1 MFLAGVLCMCAAA
14 ASALFGSWS
23 LCHTPTADPTALA
36 LRAMAP
42 TQLAAAVMLAAGGV
56 VAVAAPGHTAL
67 MVVIVC
73 IAGAVGTLAAG
84 SWQSAQYAL
93 RRETASPTANCVGSC
108 AVCTQACLWPTRL
121 GRIAWLDRGDATRC
135 SGKLG
140 GGVA

>member
-23 LCHTPTADPTALA
+23 LFHTPTADPTALA

-108 AVCTQACLWPTRL
+108 AVCTRPVIEQP
-121 GRIAWLDRGDATRC
+121 
-135 SGKLG
+135 
-140 GGVA
+140 VAH

>member
-23 LCHTPTADPTALA
+23 LFHTPTADPTALA

-42 TQLAAAVMLAAGGV
+42 MQLAAAVMLAAGGV

-73 IAGAVGTLAAG
+73 IAGAVGTLAALPLV
-84 SWQSAQYAL
+84 SDPMSFF
-93 RRETASPTANCVGSC
+93 
-108 AVCTQACLWPTRL
+108 TRTLPYIL
-121 GRIAWLDRGDATRC
+121 GTRDYFN
-135 SGKLG
+135 SSILG
-140 GGVA
+140 N